1 MVWVILSIN
10 NKGGTGKS
18 TIAKELSYALKDE
31 GYDVG
36 VMDADIDSAN
46 LASRFG
52 ADEKVTFTGDHIVEP
67 VEHDGFKIFSM
78 ENAFSESTF
87 SQSGDFMRDVIDNMI
102 NNSNWGELDYMV
114 VDCPPGSS
122 DVFSELVR
130 GLRPSMLGAISVGIS
145 DAVDDTARLVKVCN
159 HNWIPIIGF
168 IENMR
173 GISAFNQDVTVEHEG
188 KEKKVYPF
196 GHGKIERFAD
206 ELNGQYLGAV
216 PLCVHGSDITDEA
229 PETIDNMVEAI
240 EEAEEP
246 PLPEDNLGDKSFIR
260 NVWGTIREGV
270 SQMSEEYDVD
280 RIQNQFG
287 VQGRDPLIMSLKL
300 TDAGPITGMFDEVV
314 LTVQEGEIKVMR
326 PKKAKRAGLVVE
338 GGMEITSQDL
348 YDAIRGEKKVMRSV
362 TGEITTEPYSIT
374 KAVQMGDAEVWGDK
388 TVNRL
393 AVLDKILSD
402 VVDMDDVRKVVDSA

>member
-1 MVWVILSIN
+1 MTWAILSIN

-18 TIAKELSYALKDE
+18 TVATELSYALRDE

-46 LASRFG
+46 LATRMG
-52 ADEKVTFTGDHIVEP
+52 ADEKVTFTGDHVVEP
-67 VEHDGFKIFSM
+67 VEHDGMKIFSM

-87 SQSGDFMRDVIDNMI
+87 SQSGEFMRDVINNMI
-102 NNSNWGELDYMV
+102 NHSNWGELDYMV

-122 DVFSELVR
+122 DVFNELIR
-130 GLRPSMLGAISVGIS
+130 GLRPSILGAISVGIS
-145 DAVDDTARLVKVCN
+145 DAAEDTSRLVKVCN
-159 HNWIPIIGF
+159 HNWVPILGF
-168 IENMR
+168 VENMR
-173 GISAFNQDVTVEHEG
+173 GISAFGQTVTVENEG
-188 KEKKVYPF
+188 KEKKIYPF
-196 GHGKIERFAD
+196 GHGKIERFAQ
-206 ELNGQYLGAV
+206 ELNGEFVGAL
-216 PLCVHGSDITDEA
+216 PLCVHGSEITEEA
-229 PETIDNMVEAI
+229 PETIERMIEVI
-240 EEAEEP
+240 EEAEAPE
-246 PLPEDNLGDKSFIR
+246 LPEDNLGDRSFIR

-270 SQMSEEYDVD
+270 NRMSDEYDVD
-280 RIQNQFG
+280 RIQDQFG

-314 LTVQEGEIKVMR
+314 LTVAEGEIKVMR
-326 PKKAKRAGLVVE
+326 PRKAKRAGLNVE

-348 YDAIRGEKKVMRSV
+348 YDSIRGEKKVMRSV

-402 VVDMDDVRKVVDSA
+402 VVDMEDVRKVVE

>member
-1 MVWVILSIN
+1 MTWAILSIN

-18 TIAKELSYALKDE
+18 TIAKELSYALRDE
-31 GYDVG
+31 GYEVG

-46 LASRFG
+46 LATRFG
-52 ADEKVTFTGDHIVEP
+52 AEEKVTFTGDHIVEP
-67 VEHDGFKIFSM
+67 VEHDGLKIFSM

-87 SQSGDFMRDVIDNMI
+87 SQSGDFMRDVINNMI

-122 DVFSELVR
+122 DVFSELIR
-130 GLRPSMLGAISVGIS
+130 GLRPSILGAISVGIS
-145 DAVDDTARLVKVCN
+145 DAVEDTARLVKVCN
-159 HNWIPIIGF
+159 HNWVPIIGF

-173 GISAFNQDVTVEHEG
+173 GISAFGETVTVEHEG
-188 KEKKVYPF
+188 KEKEIYPF
-196 GHGKIERFAD
+196 GHGKIERFTD
-206 ELNGQYLGAV
+206 ELNGEFIGSV
-216 PLCVHGSDITDEA
+216 PLCVHGSEITEEA
-229 PETIDNMVEAI
+229 PYTIEKMVDVVED
-240 EEAEEP
+240 AEEP
-246 PLPEDNLGDKSFIR
+246 PLPEDNLGNKSFIR

-270 SQMSEEYDVD
+270 GRMSEEYNVD
-280 RIQNQFG
+280 RIQDQFG
-287 VQGRDPLIMSLKL
+287 VEGRDPLIMSLKL

-314 LTVQEGEIKVMR
+314 LTVQGGEIQVMR
-326 PKKAKRAGLVVE
+326 PRKAKRAGLVVE

-402 VVDMDDVRKVVDSA
+402 VVDMDDVRKVVEGA